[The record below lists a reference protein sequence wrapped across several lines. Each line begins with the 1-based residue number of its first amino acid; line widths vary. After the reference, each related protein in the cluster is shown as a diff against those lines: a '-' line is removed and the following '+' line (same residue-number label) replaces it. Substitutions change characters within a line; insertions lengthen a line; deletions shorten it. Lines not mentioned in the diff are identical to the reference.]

1 MKSNTH
7 THIHTFH
14 MVYGNIKIYDENIM
28 VEEYDKNKKQKN
40 GYHWQKCISPYL
52 QEKEDGKYDHI
63 NRCTKT
69 I

>member
-28 VEEYDKNKKQKN
+28 VEEYDKNKK
-40 GYHWQKCISPYL
+40 
-52 QEKEDGKYDHI
+52 
-63 NRCTKT
+63 
-69 I
+69 